1 MSNATSNN
9 QPVNNR
15 QAVIRQTTTPEG
27 GAGTLLRMLPAW
39 IISAVLHVV
48 IIGMFLFVTVGIGT
62 AGDAPP
68 DEVNE
73 TQVEEPPAKEDLTNT
88 DLGIDSDVPTNY
100 DVERI
105 AEVSVPGPVLPNEVV
120 GLSNAPE
127 GPAQTIPPPPGF
139 GGGTGGGIQSL
150 TPGNANPFGLPGGMG
165 GLLSVPGG
173 FGARLASGATR
184 ERMVLEGGGNGPS
197 EAAVARGLEW
207 LALHQAPDGRWALDG
222 FTSHARDKYGPGG
235 KPFTCNCQG
244 SGQKNDIAGTAF
256 GVLPFLAAGITHK
269 PIVADKKQ
277 QRDYTKT
284 VEGALKFLMAKQDK
298 SNGSLGGMYEHG
310 LATIALCEA
319 YGLTSDPGLKA
330 SAQKAVNYIVYAQ
343 HDAGGWRYGPK
354 QAGDTSVTGWE
365 VMALKSGQMAG
376 LSVPKPTIDG
386 ATKYLNS
393 CMSLTDYGYGYTG
406 VGSTPTMS
414 AVGLLCRQYL
424 GWSPRKPELRNGVEK
439 NVVPA
444 PPAVNNMY
452 YSYYATQV
460 MHHMGGEH
468 WAKWNPPMRDA
479 LVKAQDQGNDVR
491 RAHQRGSWDPKSDG
505 HGGAWGRVGQT
516 SLSLLTLEVYYR
528 HLPLY
533 RREMG
538 TVKPEDEK

>member
-1 MSNATSNN
+1 MANVTSNS
-9 QPVNNR
+9 QPTNHR
-15 QAVIRQTTTPEG
+15 PAVIRQTTTG
-27 GAGTLLRMLPAW
+27 DARGSFLLRVIPAS
-39 IISAVLHVV
+39 ILSLTLHAVMGV
-48 IIGMFLFVTVGIGT
+48 LFWLVTVGVGT
-62 AGDAPP
+62 AEIGLL
-68 DEVNE
+68 DEIIE
-73 TQVEEPPAKEDLTNT
+73 SQVEDAPAKEDLTNT
-88 DLGIDSDVPTNY
+88 DLGMDTEVATNY
-100 DVERI
+100 DKERI
-105 AEVSVPGPVLPNEVV
+105 EEVSVPGPVLPNEVV

-127 GPAQTIPPPPGF
+127 GPAQTIPPPAGL

-165 GLLSVPGG
+165 GLLMQGGG

-184 ERMVLEGGGNGPS
+184 ERMVLEGGGNARS
-197 EAAVARGLEW
+197 EQAVALGLEW
-207 LALHQAPDGRWALDG
+207 LALHQAPDGRWSLEG

-235 KPFTCNCQG
+235 KGFTCNCAG

-256 GVLPFLAAGITHK
+256 GILPFLAAGITHK
-269 PIVADKKQ
+269 PLVADKKQ
-277 QRDYTKT
+277 QRDYSKS
-284 VEGALKFLMAKQDK
+284 VEQALKFLMLKQDK

-330 SAQKAVNYIVYAQ
+330 SAQKALNYLVFAQ
-343 HDAGGWRYGPK
+343 HDGGGWRYGPK
-354 QAGDTSVTGWE
+354 QAGDTSVTGWQ

-376 LSVPKPTIDG
+376 LSVPKPVIDG
-386 ATKYLNS
+386 ATKYLNG
-393 CMSLTDYGYGYTG
+393 CMSNTDYGYGYTG

-424 GWSPRKPELRNGVEK
+424 GWSPRKPELRNGVDK
-439 NVVPA
+439 HLA
-444 PPAVNNMY
+444 TTPPAANNMY

-468 WAKWNPPMRDA
+468 WAKWNLPMRDA
-479 LVKAQDQGNDVR
+479 LIKAQDVGNDAR

-516 SLSLLTLEVYYR
+516 SLCLLALEVYYR

-538 TVKPEDEK
+538 TVKPDEEK